1 MALILVVDDEPH
13 IVKMVEFKL
22 RNQGHETISAADGNQ
37 ALEMALARK
46 PDLILLDVMMPGLDG
61 FQVLNKLKTRKE
73 TRELPVI
80 MLTAKGQ
87 ERDVLTGFDKG
98 ADDYIIKP
106 FSFPELLARVNR
118 ALSKGENADK

>member
-22 RNQGHETISAADGNQ
+22 RNQGYETISAVDGNQ
-37 ALEMALARK
+37 ALEMVLTRK

-61 FQVLNKLKTRKE
+61 FQVLNKLKTQEE

-87 ERDVLTGFDKG
+87 ERDVVTGFDKG

>member
-22 RNQGHETISAADGNQ
+22 RNQGYETISAADGNQ
-37 ALEMALARK
+37 ALEMVLTRK

-61 FQVLNKLKTRKE
+61 FQVLSKLKTQEE

-87 ERDVLTGFDKG
+87 ERDVVTGFDKG

>member
-13 IVKMVEFKL
+13 IIKMVEFKL
-22 RNQGHETISAADGNQ
+22 RNQGYETISAVDGNQ
-37 ALEMALARK
+37 ALEMALTRK

-61 FQVLNKLKTRKE
+61 FQVLSKLKAQEE
-73 TRELPVI
+73 TKELPVI

-87 ERDVLTGFDKG
+87 ERDVVTGFGKG
-98 ADDYIIKP
+98 ADDYIIKH
-106 FSFPELLARVNR
+106 FSFPELIARVNR

>member
-13 IVKMVEFKL
+13 IIKMVEFKL
-22 RNQGHETISAADGNQ
+22 RNQGYETISAVDGNQ
-37 ALEMALARK
+37 ALEMALTRK

-61 FQVLNKLKTRKE
+61 FQVLSKLKAQEE
-73 TRELPVI
+73 TKELPVI

-87 ERDVLTGFDKG
+87 ERDVVTGFGKG

-106 FSFPELLARVNR
+106 FSFPELIARVNR

>member
-1 MALILVVDDEPH
+1 MASL
-13 IVKMVEFKL
+13 
-22 RNQGHETISAADGNQ
+22 T
-37 ALEMALARK
+37 RK

-61 FQVLNKLKTRKE
+61 FQVLSKLKAQEE
-73 TRELPVI
+73 TKELPVI

-87 ERDVLTGFDKG
+87 ERDVVTGFGKG

-106 FSFPELLARVNR
+106 FSFPELIARVNR